1 MEFKLPIRDDN
12 SNKGTF
18 GKVLN
23 ISGSK
28 YMRGAAYLSSLAAL
42 KIGCG
47 YVILCSE
54 DDVLNSVSY
63 LLPEVVLSPLKNLK
77 NNLKT
82 SDVILLGCGL
92 SQTHKATS
100 IVKTVLASKINKP
113 LIIDA
118 DGLNIL
124 SKIKKIKLNEST
136 VLTPHPKEA
145 SRLLNCEL
153 DKIISNPKDSAL
165 ELSKKYECNIVLK
178 GHNTVVCSNQQEIYI
193 NQTGN
198 SALSKAGT
206 GDILAGMIAG
216 LIAQGLTP
224 FEGAKTGVYL
234 HGLAGELA
242 GKELTNYSVL
252 ASELVRYFPNAI
264 RMI

>member
-1 MEFKLPIRDDN
+1 MEFKLPIRDDD

-54 DDVLNSVSY
+54 DAVLNSISN

-82 SDVILLGCGL
+82 TDVILLGCGL
-92 SQTHKATS
+92 SQTHKAKS
-100 IVKTVLASKINKP
+100 IVKTVLTGKINKP

-124 SKIKKIKLNEST
+124 SKIKNISLNENT
-136 VLTPHPKEA
+136 ILTPHPKEA

-153 DKIISNPKDSAL
+153 DEILSNPKNSAI
-165 ELSKKYECNIVLK
+165 ELSKKYGCNIVLK
-178 GHNTVVCSNQQEIYI
+178 GHNTVVCSNQQDIYI

-206 GDILAGMIAG
+206 GDILSGMIAG
-216 LIAQGLTP
+216 LIAQGLAP

-252 ASELVRYFPNAI
+252 ASELVNYFPNAI
-264 RMI
+264 KMI